1 MKRTH
6 TYAYTEMLA
15 VLLDQ
20 NANPM
25 KHESGLNNIKNF
37 SLYLTGNMLHP
48 HYEHELVN
56 ADCRNHPR
64 LF

>member
-1 MKRTH
+1 
-6 TYAYTEMLA
+6 MLA
-15 VLLDQ
+15 AILDQ

-25 KHESGLNNIKNF
+25 THETGINNIKNF
-37 SLYLTGNMLHP
+37 SLYLTGNMLHL
-48 HYEHELVN
+48 HYDHELVN